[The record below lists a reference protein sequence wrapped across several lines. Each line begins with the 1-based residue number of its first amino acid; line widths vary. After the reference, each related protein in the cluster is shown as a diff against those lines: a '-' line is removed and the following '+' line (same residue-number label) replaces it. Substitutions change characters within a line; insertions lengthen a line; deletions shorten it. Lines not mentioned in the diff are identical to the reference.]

1 MEDMFRVGV
10 IASTHGLKGEVKVY
24 PTTDDLNRFKSLKRC
39 FIRTKKEDV
48 EVEAV
53 SCKFFKNMAI
63 IAFKDLQDIN
73 LIEKYKGCDIM
84 VLREDAVE
92 LDEGEYY
99 IADVIDMEVVTEDGE
114 RLGTL
119 SDVLQTG
126 ANDVFVVAM
135 DNGKELLLPV
145 IDECVLDIDFEEEK
159 ILVRLM
165 KGMLD

>member
-99 IADVIDMEVVTEDGE
+99 IADVIDMEVVTEDGK